1 MLEWILI
8 IATLVFAFETK
19 PAINSLHAGF
29 QDEEHG
35 ITHAVPALISTWLV
49 YLAYAVILGFTYGW
63 LAVAFPIILTVM
75 QYGSAAILC
84 VLAFLIWSRDKEIAE
99 ENYLAL
105 GEEFVIKAISLGIP
119 LIMVV
124 MYSLFLD
131 FTKPLTLQIVVMTI
145 GVVVVSFISQVVW
158 VVIGL
163 VIDHEYFSTET
174 VTRFDQIMSGVIVLL
189 AVLAVF
195 I

>member
-29 QDEEHG
+29 RDEEHG